1 MYFCI
6 LKALYKQFLLIFT
19 FKAYLLLRKWSVSYA
34 HTFSHVIYDLILSSN
49 LFKVGVYLGE
59 VAFAQVPDLF
69 LLLLGHD
76 LTPVLEVVLV
86 EDLKWYNK
94 DG

>member
-1 MYFCI
+1 M
-6 LKALYKQFLLIFT
+6 LLN
-19 FKAYLLLRKWSVSYA
+19 FKLRNVLPTSSYGE
-34 HTFSHVIYDLILSSN
+34 TRWGGGNLSSN

-86 EDLKWYNK
+86 EDLKWNNK

>member
-1 MYFCI
+1 MYC
-6 LKALYKQFLLIFT
+6 LQVVTVKQGGGG
-19 FKAYLLLRKWSVSYA
+19 
-34 HTFSHVIYDLILSSN
+34 DLSSN

>member
-1 MYFCI
+1 MGGGN
-6 LKALYKQFLLIFT
+6 
-19 FKAYLLLRKWSVSYA
+19 
-34 HTFSHVIYDLILSSN
+34 LSSN

>member
-1 MYFCI
+1 MYC
-6 LKALYKQFLLIFT
+6 LQVVTVKQGGGGGN
-19 FKAYLLLRKWSVSYA
+19 
-34 HTFSHVIYDLILSSN
+34 LSSN